1 MNSQIVLGLRV
12 AAAIFGLVC
21 LAQLLRLITRAE
33 VIVAGNH
40 LPLWGSAVAVVISGA
55 MSFWLW
61 KLSDRTNR

>member
-33 VIVAGNH
+33 VIVAGSH
-40 LPLWGSAVAVVISGA
+40 FPLWGSAVAVVISGA

-61 KLSDRTNR
+61 KLSDRPNR

>member
-21 LAQLLRLITRAE
+21 LGQLLRLISRAE
-33 VIVAGNH
+33 VVVAGTH
-40 LPLWGSAVAVVISGA
+40 VPLWASAVAVVISGA

>member
-1 MNSQIVLGLRV
+1 VNSQVVLSLRV

-33 VIVAGNH
+33 IIVAGNH
-40 LPLWGSAVAVVISGA
+40 VPLWPSAVAVVISGA

-61 KLSDRTNR
+61 KLSGRTNR